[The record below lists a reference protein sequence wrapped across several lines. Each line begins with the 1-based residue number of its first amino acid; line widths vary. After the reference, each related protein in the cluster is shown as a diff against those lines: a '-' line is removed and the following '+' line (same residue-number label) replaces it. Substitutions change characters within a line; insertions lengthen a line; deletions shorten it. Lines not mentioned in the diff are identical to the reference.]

1 MSYPGIGQKA
11 PLLQVSEWVQGEPV
25 NLDQLQGYVVLVE
38 VFQVNCPG
46 CFIYSLPQ
54 AVDLHQRYHNQGLKV
69 LGVATAFEDY
79 DKNTLENLQKLL
91 LDGETVGATLAA
103 LNAYGNGQFPY
114 KIPFPV
120 AMDKLTQQSNPP
132 TDETIKAF
140 IDTHLAQFER
150 QSAAGQQKTRQR
162 VSQYLQAKLFNAAT
176 FDSYALQGTPS
187 HLLID
192 KQGILRA
199 RHFGHFA
206 ELESDIQALLN
217 T

>member
-1 MSYPGIGQKA
+1 MSYPEIGQKA
-11 PLLQVSEWVQGEPV
+11 PLLQVYEWVQGDPV
-25 NLDQLQGYVVLVE
+25 NLDQLQDHVILVE

-54 AVDLHQRYHNQGLKV
+54 AVDLHQRYHKQGLRV

-79 DKNTLENLQKLL
+79 DKNTLESLQKLL

-103 LNAYGNGQFPY
+103 LSAYGNGQLPY

-120 AMDKLTQQSNPP
+120 AMDKLSKQANPL
-132 TDETIKAF
+132 TEETIKTF
-140 IDTHLAQFER
+140 IDNHLAQFER
-150 QSAAGQQKTRQR
+150 QSAAEQQKIRQQ

-176 FDSYALQGTPS
+176 FDGYALQGTPS